1 MRAVLTSPLL
11 RNVLLCAC
19 IALPWLNPFTSPPS
33 TSVLPLLLS
42 WMMAAC
48 ALLLVADLPML
59 NAHKPMLGQRDAQG
73 LTRVLGGA
81 SLGGLGYAVVL
92 GVGVSLLT
100 VPQVVDVGATAGLAA
115 AVVCMV
121 AMAWVGRRVA
131 WQPNGLMPWLVGA
144 WIVAAVISSVLGVLQ
159 YLDMASALSP
169 WVNQPAF
176 KGDAFANLRQ
186 RNQFASLTSIGLV
199 ALLAASYALM
209 RGEGKS
215 QAGRFIRPQYTVTA
229 TCVLLNVLA
238 IGAACSMSRTAVLQW
253 VVVSV
258 LALLWAWRQ
267 HAMRT
272 QNAQKERIAREEQ
285 SAEIEQSRQ
294 DMHSNFAW
302 HGLVLSAPLLLLLW
316 SFAMPLLSQHITGQ
330 QGANLAMRVA
340 GASGDYGVCGS
351 RSVLWANVWQLIV
364 QKPWLGWGWGETDL
378 AHFLTLYK
386 GQRFCDI
393 LDNAH
398 NLPLH
403 LAIEFGLPLAMC
415 VLLCVVSWV
424 WVRKP
429 WQECEIWR
437 VMAWGVLL
445 VIGLHSLL
453 EYPLWYGP
461 FQMAVG
467 LCVGL
472 LWLKPNHEQ
481 IVHDKEATVATT
493 LTAAPNATTS
503 AAPVISTA
511 SQANEAWSL
520 LLASVFFM
528 ACLYAA
534 WDFNRVSQIY
544 KPVAQRDPTYSSNP
558 LAYAKQSWLFRNQAE
573 FAELTLQPVTAS
585 NAQAVYDQ
593 AQRVVHYSPE
603 ARVVQRLIDSARL
616 LGHDDEADHWA
627 LRLVAHQQ
635 AMQR

>member
-59 NAHKPMLGQRDAQG
+59 KTQPQTQAYQQHGVHWV
-73 LTRVLGGA
+73 TRVLGHA
-81 SLGGLGYAVVL
+81 SFVWLGYAVVL
-92 GVGVSLLT
+92 GLGVSLLT
-100 VPQVVDVGATAGLAA
+100 VPQVIDVGATAGLVA

-131 WQPNGLMPWLVGA
+131 WQPNALMPWLVGA

-199 ALLAASYALM
+199 ALLAASYALLQL
-209 RGEGKS
+209 EGKT
-215 QAGRFIRPQYTVTA
+215 QTWRFMRQRNIVA
-229 TCVLLNVLA
+229 AAFVLLNVLA

-253 VVVSV
+253 GLVSIF
-258 LALLWAWRQ
+258 ALLWAWRQ
-267 HAMRT
+267 HA
-272 QNAQKERIAREEQ
+272 KQ
-285 SAEIEQSRQ
+285 SHQG
-294 DMHSNFAW
+294 MHSHLKW
-302 HGLVLSAPLLLLLW
+302 CGLVLSAPLLLLMW
-316 SFAMPLLSQHITGQ
+316 SFVMPLVSQYITGQ
-330 QGANLAMRVA
+330 QGSNLVLRVA
-340 GASGDYGVCGS
+340 GSAGDYGVCGS
-351 RSVLWANVWQLIV
+351 RSVLWTNVWQLIV
-364 QKPWLGWGWGETDL
+364 QKPWFGWGWGETDI
-378 AHFLTLYK
+378 AHFLTLYL

-403 LAIEFGLPLAMC
+403 LALEFGVPLAVC
-415 VLLCVVSWV
+415 VLLCVVRWV

-429 WQECEIWR
+429 WNERAIWR

-445 VIGLHSLL
+445 VVGLHSLL

-467 LCVGL
+467 LSVGL
-472 LWLKPNHEQ
+472 LWALTP
-481 IVHDKEATVATT
+481 IPTISATT
-493 LTAAPNATTS
+493 DSAVIAT
-503 AAPVISTA
+503 ISK
-511 SQANEAWSL
+511 ANEAWSL
-520 LLASVFFM
+520 LLACVFFM

-573 FAELTLQPVTAS
+573 FAELTLQQVTAS

-603 ARVVQRLIDSARL
+603 PRVVERLVDSARL

-635 AMQR
+635 ATQR

>member
-1 MRAVLTSPLL
+1 
-11 RNVLLCAC
+11 
-19 IALPWLNPFTSPPS
+19 
-33 TSVLPLLLS
+33 
-42 WMMAAC
+42 
-48 ALLLVADLPML
+48 
-59 NAHKPMLGQRDAQG
+59 
-73 LTRVLGGA
+73 
-81 SLGGLGYAVVL
+81 LGYAVVL

-100 VPQVVDVGATAGLAA
+100 VPQVIDVGATAGLAA

-131 WQPNGLMPWLVGA
+131 WQGNRLMPWLVSA

-199 ALLAASYALM
+199 ALLSASYALL
-209 RGEGKS
+209 RVEGKPH
-215 QAGRFIRPQYTVTA
+215 AGRFNRQRYTVA
-229 TCVLLNVLA
+229 AALVLLNVLA

-267 HAMRT
+267 NARRT
-272 QNAQKERIAREEQ
+272 QNAQNGRVAQEEQ
-285 SAEIEQSRQ
+285 SAEVEQSRQ

-316 SFAMPLLSQHITGQ
+316 SFVMPLLAQQITGQ
-330 QGANLAMRVA
+330 QGANLALRVA

-351 RSVLWANVWQLIV
+351 RSVLWTNVWQLIV
-364 QKPWLGWGWGETDL
+364 QKPLLGWGWGETDL

-403 LAIEFGLPLAMC
+403 LALEFGVPLAAC

-424 WVRKP
+424 WLRKP
-429 WQECEIWR
+429 WQEREIWR
-437 VMAWGVLL
+437 VMTWGVLL
-445 VIGLHSLL
+445 VVGLHSLL

-467 LCVGL
+467 LSVGL
-472 LWLKPNHEQ
+472 LWGKPNDDH
-481 IVHDKEATVATT
+481 TT
-493 LTAAPNATTS
+493 THH
-503 AAPVISTA
+503 
-511 SQANEAWSL
+511 NEAWSL
-520 LLASVFFM
+520 FVASVFFVT
-528 ACLYAA
+528 CLYAA

-544 KPVAQRDPTYSSNP
+544 KPVAQRDPIYSSNP

-573 FAELTLQPVTAS
+573 FAELTLQPLTAS

-603 ARVVQRLIDSARL
+603 TRVVQRLIDSARL

>member
-1 MRAVLTSPLL
+1 MRAVLNSPLF

-59 NAHKPMLGQRDAQG
+59 KAQTQTQAYQQHDVHWV
-73 LTRVLGGA
+73 TRVLGHA
-81 SLGGLGYAVVL
+81 SFVWLGYAVVL
-92 GVGVSLLT
+92 GVCVSLLM
-100 VPQVVDVGATAGLAA
+100 VPQVVDVGVTAGLVAA
-115 AVVCMV
+115 MVCMV
-121 AMAWVGRRVA
+121 TMAWVGRRVA
-131 WQPNGLMPWLVGA
+131 WQGNRLMPWLVGA

-199 ALLAASYALM
+199 ALLAASYALLQL
-209 RGEGKS
+209 EGKT
-215 QAGRFIRPQYTVTA
+215 QTWRFVPQRYIVA
-229 TCVLLNVLA
+229 AAFVLLNVLA

-253 VVVSV
+253 GLASIF
-258 LALLWAWRQ
+258 ALLWAWRQ
-267 HAMRT
+267 HA
-272 QNAQKERIAREEQ
+272 KQ
-285 SAEIEQSRQ
+285 SHQG
-294 DMHSNFAW
+294 MHSHLIW
-302 HGLVLSAPLLLLLW
+302 CGLVLSAPLLLLMW
-316 SFAMPLLSQHITGQ
+316 SFVMPQVSQYITGQ
-330 QGANLAMRVA
+330 QGSNLVLRVA
-340 GASGDYGVCGS
+340 GSAGDYGVCGS
-351 RSVLWANVWQLIV
+351 RSVLWTNVWQLIV

-378 AHFLTLYK
+378 AHFLTLYP

-403 LAIEFGLPLAMC
+403 LALEFGVPLAVC
-415 VLLCVVSWV
+415 VLLCVVRWV

-429 WQECEIWR
+429 WREHAIWR

-445 VIGLHSLL
+445 VVGLHSLL

-472 LWLKPNHEQ
+472 LWVKLNHDHT
-481 IVHDKEATVATT
+481 VHHEKATFAEPFNETT
-493 LTAAPNATTS
+493 SSTADSAGIATTS
-503 AAPVISTA
+503 KAH
-511 SQANEAWSL
+511 EAWSL
-520 LLASVFFM
+520 LLACVFFM
-528 ACLYAA
+528 AFLYAA

-573 FAELTLQPVTAS
+573 FAELTMQQVTAS

-603 ARVVQRLIDSARL
+603 PRVVQRLIDSARL

-627 LRLVAHQQ
+627 LRLAAHQQ

>member
-1 MRAVLTSPLL
+1 MRAVLTSPLF

-59 NAHKPMLGQRDAQG
+59 KARTPALVQDDAHG
-73 LTRVLGGA
+73 LTGVLGSA
-81 SLGGLGYAVVL
+81 SFSWLGYAVVL

-100 VPQVVDVGATAGLAA
+100 VPQVIDVGATAGLVA
-115 AVVCMV
+115 AVVCLV

-131 WQPNGLMPWLVGA
+131 CQPNGLMPWLVGA
-144 WIVAAVISSVLGVLQ
+144 WTVVAVISSVLGVLQ
-159 YLDMASALSP
+159 YLDMASSLAP

-199 ALLAASYALM
+199 ALLAASYALLQL
-209 RGEGKS
+209 EGKPH
-215 QAGRFIRPQYTVTA
+215 AWRFMRQRYTVA
-229 TCVLLNVLA
+229 IAFVLLNVLA
-238 IGAACSMSRTAVLQW
+238 VGAACSLSRTAVVQW
-253 VVVSV
+253 AVVSV
-258 LALLWAWRQ
+258 LAWLWAWRQ
-267 HAMRT
+267 RARQT

-285 SAEIEQSRQ
+285 NAEVAQSRQ

-316 SFAMPLLSQHITGQ
+316 SFVMPLLAQHITGQ

-364 QKPWLGWGWGETDL
+364 QKPVLGWGWGETDL

-403 LAIEFGLPLAMC
+403 LALEFGVPMAVC
-415 VLLCVVSWV
+415 VLMYVLRWV
-424 WVRKP
+424 WLRKP
-429 WQECEIWR
+429 WQEYSIWR
-437 VMAWGVLL
+437 IMAWGVLL

-472 LWLKPNHEQ
+472 LWTLPPAQ
-481 IVHDKEATVATT
+481 TISATADR
-493 LTAAPNATTS
+493 AN
-503 AAPVISTA
+503 IST
-511 SQANEAWSL
+511 SSKANEAWSL
-520 LLASVFFM
+520 LLAGVFFM

-544 KPVAQRDPTYSSNP
+544 KPFAQRDPTYSSNP

-573 FAELTLQPVTAS
+573 FAELTLQPLTAS

-593 AQRVVHYSPE
+593 AQRLVHYSPE
-603 ARVVQRLIDSARL
+603 TRVVQRLIDSARL
-616 LGHDDEADHWA
+616 LGHDDEADFWA
-627 LRLVAHQQ
+627 LRLAAHQQ

>member
-1 MRAVLTSPLL
+1 MRAVLNSPLF

-48 ALLLVADLPML
+48 ALLLVADLPVLKAQAQIQMQ
-59 NAHKPMLGQRDAQG
+59 AHQRLDAPG
-73 LTRVLGGA
+73 LKRVLGGA
-81 SLGGLGYAVVL
+81 SLCWLGYAVVL

-100 VPQVVDVGATAGLAA
+100 VPQVIDVGATAGLVA

-121 AMAWVGRRVA
+121 AMAWVGRRMA
-131 WQPNGLMPWLVGA
+131 WQGNHLMPWLVGA

-199 ALLAASYALM
+199 ALLAASNALL
-209 RGEGKS
+209 RLEDTP
-215 QAGRFIRPQYTVTA
+215 QAWRFVRQRYTVATA
-229 TCVLLNVLA
+229 FVLLNVLA
-238 IGAACSMSRTAVLQW
+238 VGAACSLSRTAVLQW

-267 HAMRT
+267 HVMRT
-272 QNAQKERIAREEQ
+272 QNAQKKHIAQEEQ
-285 SAEIEQSRQ
+285 STEVEQSRQ

-316 SFAMPLLSQHITGQ
+316 SFLMPLVSQHITGQ
-330 QGANLAMRVA
+330 HGANLAMRVA

-364 QKPWLGWGWGETDL
+364 QKPVLGWGWGETDL
-378 AHFLTLYK
+378 AHFLSLYK

-403 LAIEFGLPLAMC
+403 LALEFGVPLAAC
-415 VLLCVVSWV
+415 VMLCVASWV
-424 WVRKP
+424 WQRKP
-429 WQECEIWR
+429 WQEREIWR

-445 VIGLHSLL
+445 VVGLHSLL

-467 LCVGL
+467 LSVGL
-472 LWLKPNHEQ
+472 LWVKPNDDHT
-481 IVHDKEATVATT
+481 ATHH
-493 LTAAPNATTS
+493 
-503 AAPVISTA
+503 
-511 SQANEAWSL
+511 NEAWSL
-520 LLASVFFM
+520 LLASVFFI

-544 KPVAQRDPTYSSNP
+544 KPVAQRDPIYSTNP

-573 FAELTLQPVTAS
+573 FAELTLQPLTAS

-593 AQRVVHYSPE
+593 AQRLAHYSPE
-603 ARVVQRLIDSARL
+603 TRVVQRLIDSARL
-616 LGHDDEADHWA
+616 LGHGDEADFWA
-627 LRLVAHQQ
+627 LRLEAHQQ
-635 AMQR
+635 STQR

>member
-1 MRAVLTSPLL
+1 MRTVLNSPLF
-11 RNVLLCAC
+11 RNVLLCVC

-59 NAHKPMLGQRDAQG
+59 KAQAQAQAQAHQQNDVHWV
-73 LTRVLGGA
+73 TRVWGGA
-81 SLGGLGYAVVL
+81 SFVWLGYAVVL
-92 GVGVSLLT
+92 VVSVSLLA
-100 VPQVVDVGATAGLAA
+100 VPQVVDVGATAGLVA

-144 WIVAAVISSVLGVLQ
+144 WVVAAVISSVLGLLQ

-209 RGEGKS
+209 RVDVMS
-215 QAGRFIRPQYTVTA
+215 QTGRFIRPQYTVTA

-253 VVVSV
+253 VAVSV
-258 LALLWAWRQ
+258 LALLWEWRQ
-267 HAMRT
+267 RHAT
-272 QNAQKERIAREEQ
+272 WCA
-285 SAEIEQSRQ
+285 
-294 DMHSNFAW
+294 
-302 HGLVLSAPLLLLLW
+302 LVLSAPLLLLFW
-316 SFAMPLLSQHITGQ
+316 SFVMPLVSQHITGQ

-351 RSVLWANVWQLIV
+351 RSVLWTNVSQLIA

-378 AHFLTLYK
+378 AHFLTLYP

-403 LAIEFGLPLAMC
+403 LALEFGVPLAVG
-415 VLLCVVSWV
+415 VLLSVVSWV

-429 WQECEIWR
+429 WRECEIWR

-445 VIGLHSLL
+445 VVGLHSLL

-461 FQMAVG
+461 FQMSVG

-481 IVHDKEATVATT
+481 IVYDKEATVATT

-503 AAPVISTA
+503 AEPVTSPMATA
-511 SQANEAWSL
+511 RQTNEAWSL
-520 LLASVFFM
+520 LLATAFFT

-544 KPVAQRDPTYSSNP
+544 KPVAQREPTYSSNP

-603 ARVVQRLIDSARL
+603 TRVVQRLIDSARL

>member
-1 MRAVLTSPLL
+1 MRAALTSPLL

-59 NAHKPMLGQRDAQG
+59 KAQTQAYQQHG
-73 LTRVLGGA
+73 VHWVTGVLGGP
-81 SLGGLGYAVVL
+81 LFVWLGYAVVL

-100 VPQVVDVGATAGLAA
+100 VPQVVDVGATAGLVA

-121 AMAWVGRRVA
+121 TMAWVGRRVA
-131 WQPNGLMPWLVGA
+131 WQDNRLMPWLVGA

-199 ALLAASYALM
+199 ALLAASYALLQL
-209 RGEGKS
+209 EGKT
-215 QAGRFIRPQYTVTA
+215 QIWRFIRQRYIVVA
-229 TCVLLNVLA
+229 AFVLLNVLA
-238 IGAACSMSRTAVLQW
+238 IGAACSMSRTAVVQW
-253 VVVSV
+253 VAVSV
-258 LALLWAWRQ
+258 LALLWAWL
-267 HAMRT
+267 
-272 QNAQKERIAREEQ
+272 QNAKQ
-285 SAEIEQSRQ
+285 SHQ
-294 DMHSNFAW
+294 DMRSNFAW
-302 HGLVLSAPLLLLLW
+302 CGLVLSAPLLLLMW
-316 SFAMPLLSQHITGQ
+316 SFVMPLVSQHITGQ
-330 QGANLAMRVA
+330 QGANLALRVA
-340 GASGDYGVCGS
+340 GSIGDYGVCGS
-351 RSVLWANVWQLIV
+351 RSVLWTNVLQLIV
-364 QKPWLGWGWGETDL
+364 QKPWFGWGWGETDI

-403 LAIEFGLPLAMC
+403 LALELGVPLAVC
-415 VLLCVVSWV
+415 VLLCVVRWV
-424 WVRKP
+424 WLRKP
-429 WQECEIWR
+429 WNERAIWR

-445 VIGLHSLL
+445 VVGLHSLL

-467 LCVGL
+467 LSVGL
-472 LWLKPNHEQ
+472 LWALTPIQ
-481 IVHDKEATVATT
+481 TISATADS
-493 LTAAPNATTS
+493 AGIAITS
-503 AAPVISTA
+503 K
-511 SQANEAWSL
+511 ANEGWSL
-520 LLASVFFM
+520 LLATVFFM

-573 FAELTLQPVTAS
+573 FAELTMQQVTAS

-627 LRLVAHQQ
+627 LRLAAHQQ

>member
-11 RNVLLCAC
+11 RNVLLCVC
-19 IALPWLNPFTSPPS
+19 CALPWLNPFTSPPS

-59 NAHKPMLGQRDAQG
+59 KAQAQIQMQAHQQLDAPG
-73 LTRVLGGA
+73 LKRVLGHA
-81 SLGGLGYAVVL
+81 SFVWLGYAIVL

-100 VPQVVDVGATAGLAA
+100 VPQVVDVGVTAGLVAA
-115 AVVCMV
+115 MVCMV
-121 AMAWVGRRVA
+121 TMALVGRRVA
-131 WQPNGLMPWLVGA
+131 LQGNRLMPWLVGA

-199 ALLAASYALM
+199 ALLAASYALLQL
-209 RGEGKS
+209 EGKT
-215 QAGRFIRPQYTVTA
+215 QARRFIRQPYTFATA
-229 TCVLLNVLA
+229 FVLLNVLA
-238 IGAACSMSRTAVLQW
+238 IGAACSMSRTAVVQW
-253 VVVSV
+253 VAVSV
-258 LALLWAWRQ
+258 LALLWAWRHR
-267 HAMRT
+267 HA
-272 QNAQKERIAREEQ
+272 
-285 SAEIEQSRQ
+285 
-294 DMHSNFAW
+294 AW
-302 HGLVLSAPLLLLLW
+302 CGLVLSAPLLLLLW
-316 SFAMPLLSQHITGQ
+316 SFVMPLVSQHITGQ
-330 QGANLAMRVA
+330 QGANLVLRVA
-340 GASGDYGVCGS
+340 GSAGDYGVCGS
-351 RSVLWANVWQLIV
+351 RSVLWTNVSQLIV
-364 QKPWLGWGWGETDL
+364 QKPLFGWGWGETDF
-378 AHFLTLYK
+378 AHFLTLYP

-403 LAIEFGLPLAMC
+403 LALELGVPLALC
-415 VLLCVVSWV
+415 VLLCVVRWV
-424 WVRKP
+424 WLRKP
-429 WQECEIWR
+429 WQEREIWR

-445 VIGLHSLL
+445 VVGLHSLL

-467 LCVGL
+467 LSVGL
-472 LWLKPNHEQ
+472 LWAKPNDDYT
-481 IVHDKEATVATT
+481 VHHNKAI
-493 LTAAPNATTS
+493 LTATTS
-503 AAPVISTA
+503 TTTS
-511 SQANEAWSL
+511 NEASSL

-544 KPVAQRDPTYSSNP
+544 KPVAQRDPTYSNNP

-573 FAELTLQPVTAS
+573 FAELTLQQVTAS

-627 LRLVAHQQ
+627 LRLAAHQQ
-635 AMQR
+635 ATQR

>member
-1 MRAVLTSPLL
+1 MRVVLNSPLF
-11 RNVLLCAC
+11 RNVWLCAC

-48 ALLLVADLPML
+48 ALLLVADVPVLK
-59 NAHKPMLGQRDAQG
+59 AHTPAQQHDVNG
-73 LTRVLGGA
+73 LTRVLGSA
-81 SLGGLGYAVVL
+81 YLGWLGYAVVL
-92 GVGVSLLT
+92 GVSVSLLT
-100 VPQVVDVGATAGLAA
+100 VPQVMDVGATAGLVA

-131 WQPNGLMPWLVGA
+131 WPGNRLMPWLVSA

-159 YLDMASALSP
+159 YLDMASSLSP

-199 ALLAASYALM
+199 ALLAASYALLQL
-209 RGEGKS
+209 EGKP
-215 QAGRFIRPQYTVTA
+215 QAWRFLRQRYTLA
-229 TCVLLNVLA
+229 SAFVLLNVLA

-253 VVVSV
+253 VAVSV
-258 LALLWAWRQ
+258 LALLWAWRYR
-267 HAMRT
+267 HARVQNEHDKQNT
-272 QNAQKERIAREEQ
+272 QALQTSLGAR
-285 SAEIEQSRQ
+285 
-294 DMHSNFAW
+294 SNVAW
-302 HGLVLSAPLLLLLW
+302 WGLLIGAPLLLLLW
-316 SFAMPLLSQHITGQ
+316 SFLMPVLAQHLTGQ
-330 QGANLAMRVA
+330 QGANLVLRAA
-340 GASGDYGVCGS
+340 GSVGDYGVCGS
-351 RSVLWANVWQLIV
+351 RSVLWTNVWQLIV
-364 QKPWLGWGWGETDL
+364 QKPLLGWGWGETDL

-403 LAIEFGLPLAMC
+403 LALEFGVPLAVG
-415 VLLCVVSWV
+415 VLLSVVSWV

-429 WQECEIWR
+429 WRECEIWR

-481 IVHDKEATVATT
+481 IVYDKEATVATT

-503 AAPVISTA
+503 AAPVTSPMATA
-511 SQANEAWSL
+511 RQTNEAWSL
-520 LLASVFFM
+520 LLAAAFFT

-544 KPVAQRDPTYSSNP
+544 KPVAQREPTYSSNP

-603 ARVVQRLIDSARL
+603 TRVVQRLIDSARL

>member
-1 MRAVLTSPLL
+1 
-11 RNVLLCAC
+11 
-19 IALPWLNPFTSPPS
+19 
-33 TSVLPLLLS
+33 
-42 WMMAAC
+42 MMAAC

-59 NAHKPMLGQRDAQG
+59 KAHKPMLGQRDAQG
-73 LTRVLGGA
+73 LTRVLGGV

-92 GVGVSLLT
+92 GVSVSLLT
-100 VPQVVDVGATAGLAA
+100 VPQVIDVGATAGLVA

-131 WQPNGLMPWLVGA
+131 WQGNRLMPWLVSA

-199 ALLAASYALM
+199 ALLAASYALLQL
-209 RGEGKS
+209 EGKPH
-215 QAGRFIRPQYTVTA
+215 AWRFMRQRYTVATA
-229 TCVLLNVLA
+229 FVLLNVLA
-238 IGAACSMSRTAVLQW
+238 VGAACSLSRTAVVQW

-267 HAMRT
+267 HARQT
-272 QNAQKERIAREEQ
+272 QNAQKERIAQEKQ
-285 SAEIEQSRQ
+285 NAEVAQSRQ

-316 SFAMPLLSQHITGQ
+316 SFVMPLLAQHITGQ
-330 QGANLAMRVA
+330 QGANLAMRMA
-340 GASGDYGVCGS
+340 GASLDYSVCGR
-351 RSVLWANVWQLIV
+351 RSVLWTNVWQLIV

-403 LAIEFGLPLAMC
+403 LSLEFGVPLALC
-415 VLLCVVSWV
+415 AVLCVVSWV

-429 WQECEIWR
+429 WQERDIWR
-437 VMAWGVLL
+437 LMAWGLLL
-445 VIGLHSLL
+445 VVGLHSLL

-467 LCVGL
+467 LSVGL
-472 LWLKPNHEQ
+472 LWLKPNHEHT
-481 IVHDKEATVATT
+481 VHHNEATVATT
-493 LTAAPNATTS
+493 LTTTPIATTS
-503 AAPVISTA
+503 VAPVTSSMATA
-511 SQANEAWSL
+511 SQTNEAWSL
-520 LLASVFFM
+520 LLATAFFT

-544 KPVAQRDPTYSSNP
+544 KPVAQRDPIYSSNP

-573 FAELTLQPVTAS
+573 FAELTLQPLTAS

-593 AQRVVHYSPE
+593 AQRLVHYSPE
-603 ARVVQRLIDSARL
+603 TRVVQRLIDSARL
-616 LGHDDEADHWA
+616 LGHDDEADFWA
-627 LRLVAHQQ
+627 LRLAAHQQ

>member
-11 RNVLLCAC
+11 RNVLLCVC
-19 IALPWLNPFTSPPS
+19 CALPWLNPFTSPPS

-59 NAHKPMLGQRDAQG
+59 KAQKQAHQPYAAHWVTRALGHDAIVW
-73 LTRVLGGA
+73 LSYAAVLGA
-81 SLGGLGYAVVL
+81 S
-92 GVGVSLLT
+92 VSLLT
-100 VPQVVDVGATAGLAA
+100 VPQVVDVGATAGLVA

-121 AMAWVGRRVA
+121 SMAWVGRRVA
-131 WQPNGLMPWLVGA
+131 WQRNGLMSWLVSA

-199 ALLAASYALM
+199 ALLAASYALLQL
-209 RGEGKS
+209 EGKT
-215 QAGRFIRPQYTVTA
+215 QARRFIRQPLTFATA
-229 TCVLLNVLA
+229 FVLLNVLA

-253 VVVSV
+253 VAVSV

-267 HAMRT
+267 RVARVQNVHILQT
-272 QNAQKERIAREEQ
+272 QQGPHN
-285 SAEIEQSRQ
+285 S
-294 DMHSNFAW
+294 FAW
-302 HGLVLSAPLLLLLW
+302 WTLVLSAPLLLLLW
-316 SFAMPLLSQHITGQ
+316 SFVMPLLSQHITGQ
-330 QGANLAMRVA
+330 QGANLVLRVA
-340 GASGDYGVCGS
+340 GTSGDYGVCGS
-351 RSVLWANVWQLIV
+351 RSVLWTNVWQLIV
-364 QKPWLGWGWGETDL
+364 QKPVFGWGWAETDL
-378 AHFLTLYK
+378 AHFLTLYP

-403 LAIEFGLPLAMC
+403 LALEFGVPLA
-415 VLLCVVSWV
+415 VGILLCVVRWV

-429 WQECEIWR
+429 LQEREIGR
-437 VMAWGVLL
+437 VIAWGVLL
-445 VIGLHSLL
+445 VVGLHSLL

-467 LCVGL
+467 LSVGL
-472 LWLKPNHEQ
+472 LWAVTPAQ
-481 IVHDKEATVATT
+481 TSSATT
-493 LTAAPNATTS
+493 DSAGIATTS
-503 AAPVISTA
+503 KA
-511 SQANEAWSL
+511 SEAWSL
-520 LLASVFFM
+520 LLATLFFM

-627 LRLVAHQQ
+627 LRLTAHQQ
-635 AMQR
+635 ATQR

>member
-1 MRAVLTSPLL
+1 
-11 RNVLLCAC
+11 
-19 IALPWLNPFTSPPS
+19 
-33 TSVLPLLLS
+33 
-42 WMMAAC
+42 
-48 ALLLVADLPML
+48 
-59 NAHKPMLGQRDAQG
+59 MLGQRDAHG
-73 LTRVLGGA
+73 LMRVLGSA
-81 SLGGLGYAVVL
+81 PLGRLGYAVVL

-100 VPQVVDVGATAGLAA
+100 VPQVVDVGATAGLVAA
-115 AVVCMV
+115 LVCMV

-215 QAGRFIRPQYTVTA
+215 QAGRFIRPQYTVTV

-253 VVVSV
+253 VVVSI

-267 HAMRT
+267 HA
-272 QNAQKERIAREEQ
+272 KQ
-285 SAEIEQSRQ
+285 SHQ
-294 DMHSNFAW
+294 DIHSNFAW

-340 GASGDYGVCGS
+340 GASGDYGACGS
-351 RSVLWANVWQLIV
+351 RTVLWTNVWQLIV

-403 LAIEFGLPLAMC
+403 LALEFGVPLAMC
-415 VLLCVVSWV
+415 VLLSVVSWV

-429 WQECEIWR
+429 WRECEIWR

-445 VIGLHSLL
+445 VVGLHSLL

-461 FQMAVG
+461 FQMSVG

-481 IVHDKEATVATT
+481 IVHDNEATVATT

-503 AAPVISTA
+503 AAPVTSPMATA

-520 LLASVFFM
+520 LLAAAFFT

-616 LGHDDEADHWA
+616 LGHDDEADFWA
-627 LRLVAHQQ
+627 LCLAAHQQ

>member
-1 MRAVLTSPLL
+1 MRAVLTSPLF

-59 NAHKPMLGQRDAQG
+59 KAQTQTQAYQQHEVHWV
-73 LTRVLGGA
+73 TRVLGH
-81 SLGGLGYAVVL
+81 AVVL

-100 VPQVVDVGATAGLAA
+100 VPQVIDVGATAGLVAA
-115 AVVCMV
+115 LVSMV
-121 AMAWVGRRVA
+121 TMAWVGRRVA
-131 WQPNGLMPWLVGA
+131 WQGNRLIPWLVGA

-199 ALLAASYALM
+199 ALLAASYALLQL
-209 RGEGKS
+209 EGKT
-215 QAGRFIRPQYTVTA
+215 QTWRFIRQRYMVATA
-229 TCVLLNVLA
+229 FVLLNVLA

-253 VVVSV
+253 VAVSV

-267 HAMRT
+267 RVARVQNVHILQT
-272 QNAQKERIAREEQ
+272 QQGTHN
-285 SAEIEQSRQ
+285 S
-294 DMHSNFAW
+294 FAW
-302 HGLVLSAPLLLLLW
+302 WTLVLSAPLLLLLW
-316 SFAMPLLSQHITGQ
+316 SFVMPLLSQHITGQ
-330 QGANLAMRVA
+330 QGANLVLRVA
-340 GASGDYGVCGS
+340 GSSGDYGVCGS
-351 RSVLWANVWQLIV
+351 RSVLWTNVWQLIV
-364 QKPWLGWGWGETDL
+364 QKPLFGWGWGETDI

-386 GQRFCDI
+386 GQRFCDF

-403 LAIEFGLPLAMC
+403 LVLELGVPLAVF
-415 VLLCVVSWV
+415 VLLCVVRWV

-429 WQECEIWR
+429 WQEHAIWR

-445 VIGLHSLL
+445 VVGLHSLL

-467 LCVGL
+467 LSVGL
-472 LWLKPNHEQ
+472 LWALTPIQ
-481 IVHDKEATVATT
+481 TISATT
-493 LTAAPNATTS
+493 DSAGIATTS
-503 AAPVISTA
+503 K
-511 SQANEAWSL
+511 ANEGWSL
-520 LLASVFFM
+520 LLATVFFM

-573 FAELTLQPVTAS
+573 FAELTMQQVTAS

-627 LRLVAHQQ
+627 LRLAAHQQ

>member
-1 MRAVLTSPLL
+1 MRAVLNSPLL
-11 RNVLLCAC
+11 RNVLLCLC
-19 IALPWLNPFTSPPS
+19 CALPWLNPFTSPPS

-48 ALLLVADLPML
+48 ALLLVADLP
-59 NAHKPMLGQRDAQG
+59 
-73 LTRVLGGA
+73 VLGSA
-81 SLGGLGYAVVL
+81 SLGWLGGVAVF
-92 GVGVSLLT
+92 GVSVSLLT
-100 VPQVVDVGATAGLAA
+100 VPQVVDVGATAALVA

-121 AMAWVGRRVA
+121 TMAWVGRRVA
-131 WQPNGLMPWLVGA
+131 WQGNRLMPWLVGA
-144 WIVAAVISSVLGVLQ
+144 WIGAAVISSVLGVLQ

-186 RNQFASLTSIGLV
+186 RNQFASLTSMGLV
-199 ALLAASYALM
+199 ALLATSYALLQSAD
-209 RGEGKS
+209 KT
-215 QAGRFIRPQYTVTA
+215 QASRFIQRRYMVA
-229 TCVLLNVLA
+229 AAFVLLNVLA
-238 IGAACSMSRTAVLQW
+238 LGAACSMSRTAVLQW
-253 VVVSV
+253 GMVSMC
-258 LALLWAWRQ
+258 ALLWAWPQ
-267 HAMRT
+267 HA
-272 QNAQKERIAREEQ
+272 KQ
-285 SAEIEQSRQ
+285 SHQG
-294 DMHSNFAW
+294 MHSHWVWCA
-302 HGLVLSAPLLLLLW
+302 LVLSAPLLLLLW
-316 SFAMPLLSQHITGQ
+316 SFLMPLVSQHITGQ
-330 QGANLAMRVA
+330 QGANLAMRMA

-351 RSVLWANVWQLIV
+351 RSVLWANVWQLIL
-364 QKPWLGWGWGETDL
+364 QKPLLGWGWGETDL
-378 AHFLTLYK
+378 AHFLTLYT

-403 LAIEFGLPLAMC
+403 LALEFGVPLAVC
-415 VLLCVVSWV
+415 ALLCVVRWV
-424 WVRKP
+424 WLRKP
-429 WQECEIWR
+429 WQEREIWR

-445 VIGLHSLL
+445 VVGLHSLL

-467 LCVGL
+467 LCVGF
-472 LWLKPNHEQ
+472 LWVKPHDDHTTTHHHE
-481 IVHDKEATVATT
+481 AG
-493 LTAAPNATTS
+493 
-503 AAPVISTA
+503 
-511 SQANEAWSL
+511 SL

-544 KPVAQRDPTYSSNP
+544 KPVAQRDPIYSSNP

-573 FAELTLQPVTAS
+573 FAELTLQPLTAS

-603 ARVVQRLIDSARL
+603 PRVVQRLIDSARL
-616 LGHDDEADHWA
+616 LGHDDEANHWA
-627 LRLVAHQQ
+627 LRLAAHQQ